1 MTNPNNLS
9 TDGDGTMLN
18 DVYKELEDA
27 FKKTNQAFRRD
38 LQKVRTGR
46 ANLALLDGIKVEFY
60 GSMSPLNQVGTLK
73 VPEPRLITIQPW
85 DKTLIPLIEKAI
97 GASDLGLNPSSDGTL
112 IRIPIPA
119 LTGERRKELV
129 KMVKKMGEEAK
140 VAVRN
145 ERRSANDTV
154 KDLQKEGEISEDN
167 MHSALAKIQ
176 ALTDAAIKGV
186 DAIVVEKEKE
196 VLEF

>member
-1 MTNPNNLS
+1 
-9 TDGDGTMLN
+9 MLN

>member
-1 MTNPNNLS
+1 
-9 TDGDGTMLN
+9 MLN
-18 DVYKELEDA
+18 DVYKELEEA
-27 FKKTNQAFRRD
+27 FKKTAQAFRRD

-60 GSMSPLNQVGTLK
+60 GSMTPLNQVGTLK

-129 KMVKKMGEEAK
+129 KMVKKMGEDAK

-154 KDLQKEGEISEDN
+154 KDLQKESEISEDN
-167 MHSALAKIQ
+167 MHGALAKIQ
-176 ALTDAAIKGV
+176 SLTDAATKGL
-186 DAIVVEKEKE
+186 DTIMAEKEKE

>member
-1 MTNPNNLS
+1 
-9 TDGDGTMLN
+9 MLN
-18 DVYKELEDA
+18 DVYKELEEA
-27 FKKTNQAFRRD
+27 FKKTAQAFRRD

-60 GSMSPLNQVGTLK
+60 GSMTPLNQVGTLK

-129 KMVKKMGEEAK
+129 KMVKKMGDDAK

-154 KDLQKEGEISEDN
+154 KDLQKESEISEDN
-167 MHSALAKIQ
+167 MHGALAKIQ
-176 ALTDAAIKGV
+176 SLTDAATKGL
-186 DAIVVEKEKE
+186 DTIMAEKEKE